1 MSSEDDVEK
10 IFGGA
15 LRQNPGHSLPDEL
28 KTLTTAIETL
38 AGAIREG
45 MQMTKNHF
53 ELLKAD
59 INGLS
64 HKLDGKASQ
73 SSIEDLK
80 QDLKTDSRTIQA
92 QLQILIKNKDPA
104 GPM

>member
-1 MSSEDDVEK
+1 
-10 IFGGA
+10 
-15 LRQNPGHSLPDEL
+15 
-28 KTLTTAIETL
+28 
-38 AGAIREG
+38 
-45 MQMTKNHF
+45 MTKSHY

-80 QDLKTDSRTIQA
+80 QDLKTDSKTIQA
-92 QLQILIKNKDPA
+92 QLQILINSKGPA
-104 GPM
+104 GPR